1 MSTYREIHGKA
12 IKSVSTDPSATTDEG
27 QIWYN
32 TTSESFKSIVNLEAW
47 SSSAGLIYAQGEC
60 GGGAGTQTAALIAGG
75 LIPEVA
81 TSGEYNGSGW
91 TAGGNMNT
99 AGAFRGLGGTQTAG
113 FCFGNQVASPD
124 YPTGVSETY
133 NGTSWTSIS
142 TIPQVHSQSA
152 SFGSTTAG
160 VCAAGRTDNGD
171 NATTVTNEW
180 DGSSWTT
187 GGAYPAAIRLMG
199 VTGTAPAPTGLAFGG
214 QGGGSPS
221 PGKVTTNNSYDGSSW
236 TAQTAIPT
244 ATSDCSGAAGTS
256 ASALMM
262 GGNAP
267 SATANCFKYDGTS
280 WTATPSLGTARRSA
294 FGLGSTTAALC
305 AGGSSAPG
313 DNLSVTEEFNSSVNV
328 ITGAAWATGGSVSTV
343 RTNVGSTSNGTQ
355 NAALVWGGRTGPPP
369 SGPYTSN
376 KCDEYNGSTFTA
388 TPNLNL
394 AARTREGGGTTTA
407 AWCAG
412 GEVPTVQNACEEY
425 DGSSWTSVT
434 AAPLVF
440 QGAGTGVQTA
450 GLIAGLVSASPPTGS
465 DAFPGISLEYDGTN
479 WATGGSPG
487 NDRNRGGCSGTQ
499 TAGTLISG
507 YEAPPSPNARVTDI
521 EEYNGTSWTSAGVVV
536 TANAEINA
544 GARGP
549 QTATLITGGF
559 QNPSPGAGSTQCST
573 YDGTA
578 TATTASMGTG
588 RRGHGSDG
596 GQTSG
601 IVMTGQSAAPPVNS
615 NPNYT
620 ANAEE
625 LTAETTA
632 INVKTLTQ
640 S

>member
-12 IKSVSTDPSATTDEG
+12 IKSVSTDPSDTAAEG
-27 QIWYN
+27 QVWYN
-32 TTSESFKSIVNLEAW
+32 TVSNTFKSIVNIEAW
-47 SSSAGLIYAQGEC
+47 SSASAALAPMHAGQGF
-60 GGGAGTQTAALIAGG
+60 GSQTDAVGAGGYASGY
-75 LIPEVA
+75 VA
-81 TSGEYNGSGW
+81 STDEYNGSGW
-91 TAGGNMNT
+91 AAGANIGTARYTGQGCGSQTAGLIAGGN
-99 AGAFRGLGGTQTAG
+99 AGSGANLD
-113 FCFGNQVASPD
+113 V
-124 YPTGVSETY
+124 EEY
-133 NGTSWTSIS
+133 NGTSWAEQTNLS
-142 TIPQVHSQSA
+142 TGHGYGWMAGIQ
-152 SFGSTTAG
+152 TAAICYSG
-160 VCAAGRTDNGD
+160 LSNPSP
-171 NATTVTNEW
+171 ATTTVNAEEYN
-180 DGSSWTT
+180 GSSWTEVGNVNT
-187 GGAYPAAIRLMG
+187 GKYGILGFGATQDTAVKVGGTPANAG
-199 VTGTAPAPTGLAFGG
+199 VEEW
-214 QGGGSPS
+214 
-221 PGKVTTNNSYDGSSW
+221 NGSSW
-236 TAQTAIPT
+236 TAVNSIPANRADGMGSGSQTAGIIT
-244 ATSDCSGAAGTS
+244 AGNPGAMTST
-256 ASALMM
+256 L
-262 GGNAP
+262 
-267 SATANCFKYDGTS
+267 TYDGTN
-280 WTATPSLGTARRSA
+280 WTTSPATLGTGRAGSARGATISGNA
-294 FGLGSTTAALC
+294 TSIIHHAGPGSPKYL
-305 AGGSSAPG
+305 
-313 DNLSVTEEFNSSVNV
+313 LTEEYNSSINV
-328 ITGAAWATGGSVSTV
+328 ITGAAWAAGGSVSTV

-355 NAALVWGGRTGPPP
+355 NAAMVWGGRTGPPP

-376 KCDEYNGSTFTA
+376 KSDEYNGTSFTA

-440 QGAGTGVQTA
+440 QGCGTGVQTA

-479 WATGGSPG
+479 WATGGSPS
-487 NDRNRGGCSGTQ
+487 NDRYRGGCSGTQ

-521 EEYNGTSWTSAGVVV
+521 EEYNGSSWTSGGTVV
-536 TANAEINA
+536 TANAELNA

-601 IVMTGQSAAPPVNS
+601 IAMTGQSGAPPVNS
-615 NPNYT
+615 PSNYT
-620 ANAEE
+620 ANAEA